1 MGLRSGPA
9 IYARHYGQATGPGA
23 SGSPATGLRS
33 GRQRRRRWY
42 AGLGLVA
49 AMTLAAGCSSSPG
62 SSGAAGH
69 EVHLTYALWD
79 PVQEVGYK
87 KSIALFEKSH
97 PGITVSVEQIPY
109 TDYEAKLTTE
119 FASGAGPDVFWVNT
133 PFLAQFEQA
142 GVMLNLAPLIKKYNV
157 DMSIYRPALIALHSH
172 DGAIYGLPKDWDTE
186 GIFYNKTYF
195 AEHHIQIPANLNWN
209 PVNGGS
215 FLTLAEEATIDK
227 NGNNALS
234 PKFNP
239 SQVAT
244 YGVAVINQPDT
255 GYGPFLAS
263 DGVPVFQQASL
274 AAGVKCSCYP
284 DSVTFDNAAGI
295 ASLQFLMDLSLK
307 YHVAPPASEYGSNGA
322 ASTNQ
327 DVSLFTAGKVA
338 MDVEGDW
345 FTDTIASAAKFSF
358 GVLPI
363 PTGPDGRWS
372 FTNGLI
378 DAINVHSPNQTAAWE
393 LEQWLGSPTSESI
406 MGSGG
411 YIWPGIASL
420 DTTFLDYW
428 KAKGV
433 DVSPFLEE
441 AENSSHV
448 ETLPVAPQAGQVI
461 TSLAADLG
469 PAWLGDEPVASAV
482 ATATRDADQELQHPS
497 Q

>member
-9 IYARHYGQATGPGA
+9 NRAG
-23 SGSPATGLRS
+23 
-33 GRQRRRRWY
+33 RRWFRRGY
-42 AGLGLVA
+42 LSLGLVSVLA
-49 AMTLAAGCSSSPG
+49 LAAGCSSSPS
-62 SSGAAGH
+62 SSGSTGH
-69 EVHLTYALWD
+69 GVHLTYALWD

-87 KSIALFEKSH
+87 KSIALFEQSH
-97 PGITVSVEQIPY
+97 PGISVTVEQIPY
-109 TDYEAKLTTE
+109 PDYEAKLTSE
-119 FASGAGPDVFWVNT
+119 FASGSGPDVFWVNT

-142 GVMLNLAPLIKKYNV
+142 GVMANLAPLISKYHVN
-157 DMSIYRPALIALHSH
+157 MSIYRPALIALHSH
-172 DGAIYGLPKDWDTE
+172 DGAVYGLPKDWDTE
-186 GIFYNKTYF
+186 GIFYNKDYF
-195 AEHHIQIPANLNWN
+195 AAHHIQVPANLTWN

-215 FLTLAEEATIDK
+215 FLTLAREATIDK

-239 SQVAT
+239 NEVAT
-244 YGVAVINQPDT
+244 YGVAIVNQPDI

-284 DSVTFDNAAGI
+284 SQVTFDTPAGI
-295 ASLQFLMDLSLK
+295 SSLQFLMNLALK

-327 DVSLFTAGKVA
+327 DVTLFSAGKVA

-345 FTDTIASAAKFSF
+345 FTDTIYSSAKFSF

-393 LEQWLGSPTSESI
+393 LEQWLGSATSESI

-433 DVSPFLEE
+433 DVSPFLSE
-441 AENSSHV
+441 AEVSSNV
-448 ETLPVAPQAGQVI
+448 ETLPVAPEAGQVI
-461 TSLAADLG
+461 TSLASDLG
-469 PAWLGDEPVASAV
+469 PAWLGQESVAQAV
-482 ATATRDADQELQHPS
+482 ATAAKDADQELQHPS